1 MRLFQNCSLK
11 KKHISE
17 TALLKNAFS
26 KSLSQKY
33 FKNCSLKKYVFEITP
48 PKNTFSKLLF

>member
-11 KKHISE
+11 KKYISE
-17 TALLKNAFS
+17 TALLKNALS

-33 FKNCSLKKYVFEITP
+33 IFDITP
-48 PKNTFSKLLF
+48 